1 MYEHKI
7 IMRKRTSFLIEQGFI
22 KGERNI
28 CNEITEIEKQFRKI
42 MLLGI
47 EYNLRNKEYL
57 LESI

>member
-1 MYEHKI
+1 
-7 IMRKRTSFLIEQGFI
+7 MRKRTSFLIEQGFI